1 MDLNYELY
9 LITDRRFLKGRELKK
24 VVEDAILGGVTIVQV
39 REKTYLLENFIM

>member
-24 VVEDAILGGVTIVQV
+24 SCRRCYPRRSNYSTG
-39 REKTYLLENFIM
+39 

>member
-24 VVEDAILGGVTIVQV
+24 VSRRRYPRRSNYSTG
-39 REKTYLLENFIM
+39 